1 MLCLHPTFA
10 KTGSRRW
17 SADGL
22 GRKSRTTTPKA
33 RHQYQSGR
41 RLVRTGV
48 TKQALGGCPIRMTT

>member
-1 MLCLHPTFA
+1 MLHPTFA

-33 RHQYQSGR
+33 RHQSGR
-41 RLVRTGV
+41 RLVHTGV
-48 TKQALGGCPIRMTT
+48 TKQALGGCPMHDNMR